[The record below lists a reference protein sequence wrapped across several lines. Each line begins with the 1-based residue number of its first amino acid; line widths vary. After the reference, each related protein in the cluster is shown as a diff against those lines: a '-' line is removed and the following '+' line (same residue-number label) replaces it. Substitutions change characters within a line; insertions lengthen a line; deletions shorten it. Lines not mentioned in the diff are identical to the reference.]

1 MRVYFAR
8 EKKRV
13 TSTYLYDTAFHC
25 FSYTPSQQGV
35 CISRTTVGLGAYEGF
50 HLTNSHMGIPNLA
63 FEVQKV
69 IFGYFIS
76 ISVACPILKAKE
88 LV

>member
-1 MRVYFAR
+1 M
-8 EKKRV
+8 
-13 TSTYLYDTAFHC
+13 
-25 FSYTPSQQGV
+25 
-35 CISRTTVGLGAYEGF
+35 GLGAYEGF